1 MAVFG
6 SSHPDANIVRP
17 PCRLHKQHLVTLG
30 NGNVLHP
37 CLPLVRIPG
46 MFLQNCFYLLDSLRV
61 LLLKDLIS
69 DGSREHMAGYVPGR
83 SGRRDKGESNEKR
96 IVDLRIG
103 ITVYAISDARGA
115 RKSSGQPTINSSK
128 QAGMARNPIIVLLI
142 GLTLASVH
150 LAEGQQPTKVS
161 RIGYLTGTTPDGQL
175 DRIEA
180 FRQGLREL
188 GYVEGKNIVIEWR
201 SAEGKLDRLPA
212 RAAELVR
219 LKVDIIVTAGPLATR
234 AAKEATNTIPIVI
247 SQDPDPVGNGFV
259 ASLARPGGN
268 ITGLSSLTADLSG
281 KRLELLKE
289 IIPKLSRV
297 AVFGT
302 STGSTVQQRR
312 EIELAAGAFKVQLQ
326 YRDVLD
332 PKDIETAFREASKAR
347 PDAVLVVP
355 SSVLISHRKQ
365 VVELAVKSRLPA
377 IYSTSQYVVA
387 GGLMSYGVNTADVD
401 RRAATYVD
409 KILERH
415 QARRSPGGAADEVRV
430 YHQP

>member
-1 MAVFG
+1 
-6 SSHPDANIVRP
+6 
-17 PCRLHKQHLVTLG
+17 
-30 NGNVLHP
+30 
-37 CLPLVRIPG
+37 
-46 MFLQNCFYLLDSLRV
+46 
-61 LLLKDLIS
+61 
-69 DGSREHMAGYVPGR
+69 
-83 SGRRDKGESNEKR
+83 
-96 IVDLRIG
+96 
-103 ITVYAISDARGA
+103 
-115 RKSSGQPTINSSK
+115 
-128 QAGMARNPIIVLLI
+128 
-142 GLTLASVH
+142 
-150 LAEGQQPTKVS
+150 
-161 RIGYLTGTTPDGQL
+161 
-175 DRIEA
+175 
-180 FRQGLREL
+180 
-188 GYVEGKNIVIEWR
+188 VEGKDIVIEWR

-289 IIPKLSRV
+289 IIPKLNRV

-326 YRDVLD
+326 YLDVLD
-332 PKDIETAFREASKAR
+332 PKDIETAFQEASKGRA
-347 PDAVLVVP
+347 DAVLVVP

-377 IYSTSQYVVA
+377 IYSTSQYVVV

-409 KILERH
+409 KILKGTKPADLPVEQPKKFEFVINLKAAKQIGLTIPLMCWRERT
-415 QARRSPGGAADEVRV
+415 R
-430 YHQP
+430 